1 MNLYKYGLSFLAF
14 LLVACSSSDNI
25 DLSTPDSTTVTT
37 ETTVIQEDP
46 VEDDFDYD
54 TALSNFENYWVTLM
68 KEDNPLTSAE
78 VTVTNNLK
86 ELMAEDFNWDEG
98 TGGYFYLGEYT
109 CYEKVRGTVPMGY
122 LDERHPLELSDSDVY
137 FPGAFWGYCSNSNS
151 EELLAVFGIPFFQ
164 NGEWWTFVNTDLYAN
179 TLNDCKEIHGTC
191 IYAMIAYLATK
202 VKIEIPDEYS
212 VTIDRAFNDPTEV
225 ESSKESYTDRCAEP
239 GYFNVP
245 CNTWLT
251 NKFSGFVAIP
261 LKELVNDG

>member
-54 TALSNFENYWVTLM
+54 TALSNF
-68 KEDNPLTSAE
+68 
-78 VTVTNNLK
+78 
-86 ELMAEDFNWDEG
+86 
-98 TGGYFYLGEYT
+98 GGYFYLGEYT